1 MGLID
6 DRRIKSLLTED
17 DCEAIVE
24 HDHEYL
30 NSKGVTCFGKGDF
43 ENARAFYELATTFG
57 DKEAPTNLGYMY
69 LYGKGAQVDY
79 SLALAFFQ
87 IGAAKG
93 SVDAHYKLGDMY
105 HHGKGVEQNT
115 DKALE
120 YYQKSLD
127 LLEKENK
134 ADPADYPSL
143 FFTLGKEMMPD
154 GIIEE
159 NPGRAYDYLLIAEEG
174 YEKQL
179 EQYGATQYRTILETT
194 RKLLRDEFFAETKRQ
209 VPPTSVYQ
217 LYDKVYKVKGSN
229 VTGTLVKSY
238 YSYELKENIYILEDG
253 NHNLVDIPE
262 SELAE
267 FVQE

>member
-6 DRRIKSLLTED
+6 DRKVRRLLTED
-17 DCEAIVE
+17 DLEAIAE
-24 HDHEYL
+24 EDHEFL
-30 NSKGVTCFGKGDF
+30 NSKGVACFGKGEF
-43 ENARAFYELATTFG
+43 EKARAFYELATTFG
-57 DKEAPTNLGYMY
+57 DKDAPTNLGYMY
-69 LYGKGAQVDY
+69 LYGKGAQMDY

-87 IGAAKG
+87 IGASKG
-93 SVDAHYKLGDMY
+93 SVDAHYKLGDIY
-105 HHGKGVEQNT
+105 HHGKGVEQDT

-179 EQYGATQYRTILETT
+179 EQYGATQYRDILDAT
-194 RKLLRDEFFAETKRQ
+194 RKLLRSEFFDEVKRQ
-209 VPPTSVYQ
+209 VPPTPTCQ
-217 LYDKVYKVKGSN
+217 LYDKVYKVKGTN
-229 VTGTLVKSY
+229 VEGTLIKSY
-238 YSYELKENIYILEDG
+238 YSYELKENIYILEDA

-267 FVQE
+267 LIQE